1 MSELIGTVLGG
12 RYRIDTK
19 LGSGGQGTVYKGMH
33 LALNMPVAIKILPTS
48 ASEDRTSRT
57 RFVREARRAA
67 SLQHPHIVH
76 VFDYAVEEGR
86 YYIVSQFI
94 EGTDLKKMI
103 RASGGPMPIDQALEY
118 AGQIGE
124 ALQFAHDREII
135 HRDIKP
141 ANILIDS
148 QTKRAALCDFGLARM
163 MEGDA
168 LEVTSE
174 RGGMPGTP
182 AYMSPEQCQGLR
194 LDQRTDIYSLAIVV
208 YEMLTGQ
215 NPFRGE
221 HDTSASI
228 IYKQVNESPPPPRSL
243 NARLSPQVDEVLLKA
258 LAKDRDKRY
267 QTVTRFVN
275 ALDEAVQGKLK
286 PTPTKPKKAFAVPP
300 WIALLLAGVAIIV
313 VVALVPGPRDYLVD
327 WWQTLARPATATLVA
342 TRATAVASPTT
353 AASAGPG
360 PVATSPPVE
369 DEGPPR
375 EGTLGSIFVADVT
388 VPEGALLS
396 PGEPF
401 VKVWRIRNSGLRP
414 WPPGVHLAHVDGH
427 PMGGEISPPLERE
440 VPPGEEV
447 EIELPL
453 MAPREPGEHAGLWQL
468 RIPEGELFGTKL
480 RVVVEVVFS
489 EEAPA
494 EGALGSV
501 FVEDVTIPE
510 GALLSPGESFVK
522 VWRIRNSGLR
532 PWPPGVHL
540 VLVDGHPMGREI
552 SPPLE
557 REVPPGE
564 EVEIELPLMA
574 PREPGEHAGLWQ
586 LRSPEGEFF
595 GTELRIIVEVVPS
608 EEAPAE
614 GTLGSIF
621 VADVTIPEGALLSP
635 GEPFVKVWRI
645 RNSGLR
651 PWPPGVHLVLV
662 DGHPMGREISPPL
675 EREVRPGEEVEIEL
689 PLMAPREPGEHAGLW
704 QLRIPE
710 VGFFGTK
717 LRVVVEVVLFRDDF
731 SDPDSGW
738 PREADERRAL
748 VCEGGMY
755 IILANEPGT
764 LFRALAPIEMLED
777 FVLEVDVELL
787 GEPRPAAFG
796 VVFRHQDV
804 YNTYAFLIRNNGQYG
819 VWKRVNDEAGPI
831 GGPEW
836 TSSPHIRRTGL
847 NRLRVVCEGPHIALF
862 VNDQHLRTVVDESF
876 LAGRVGLC
884 ASLGEEGEPIE
895 VAFDNVVVRLP

>member
-33 LALNMPVAIKILPTS
+33 LALNMPVAIKILPAS
-48 ASEDRTSRT
+48 ASGDRTSRT

-118 AGQIGE
+118 ARQIGE
-124 ALQFAHDREII
+124 ALQFAHDRDII

-163 MEGDA
+163 MEGDT

-228 IYKQVNESPPPPRSL
+228 IYKQVNESPPGPRSL
-243 NARLSPQVDEVLLKA
+243 NPRLSSQMDEVVLKA
-258 LAKDRDKRY
+258 LAKDRDQRY
-267 QTVTRFVN
+267 QTVTRFIN
-275 ALDEAVQGKLK
+275 ALDQASQGKLK
-286 PTPTKPKKAFAVPP
+286 LAPTKPKKAFAVPP
-300 WIALLLAGVAIIV
+300 WMALVVAGIAVIV
-313 VVALVPGPRDYLVD
+313 VVALVPGPRGYLVD
-327 WWQTLARPATATLVA
+327 WWQTLVRPASATPVATRPTAATLVA
-342 TRATAVASPTT
+342 EAGQPTSVPAAVPSPT
-353 AASAGPG
+353 AEA
-360 PVATSPPVE
+360 
-369 DEGPPR
+369 PPR
-375 EGTLGSIFVADVT
+375 EDALGSALVEDVT
-388 VPEGALLS
+388 IPEGTVFS
-396 PGEPF
+396 PGQPF
-401 VKVWRIRNSGLRP
+401 VKVWRVRNSGLRP
-414 WPPGVHLAHVDGH
+414 WPPGVHLALVDGH
-427 PMGGEISPPLERE
+427 PMGEEVGPPLERE

-453 MAPREPGEHAGLWQL
+453 VAPHEPGHHEGLWQL
-468 RIPEGELFGTKL
+468 RHPEVGFFGTRL
-480 RVVVEVVFS
+480 RVIVEVVLS
-489 EEAPA
+489 EEARA
-494 EGALGSV
+494 EGTLGSI
-501 FVEDVTIPE
+501 FVEDVTVPE
-510 GALLSPGESFVK
+510 GALLSRGQPFVK
-522 VWRIRNSGLR
+522 VWRVRNSGLR

-540 VLVDGHPMGREI
+540 ALVDGHPMGEEVG
-552 SPPLE
+552 PPLE

-564 EVEIELPLMA
+564 EVEIELPLVA
-574 PREPGEHAGLWQ
+574 PHEPGHHEGQWQ
-586 LRSPEGEFF
+586 LRGPEGE
-595 GTELRIIVEVVPS
+595 L
-608 EEAPAE
+608 
-614 GTLGSIF
+614 
-621 VADVTIPEGALLSP
+621 
-635 GEPFVKVWRI
+635 
-645 RNSGLR
+645 
-651 PWPPGVHLVLV
+651 
-662 DGHPMGREISPPL
+662 
-675 EREVRPGEEVEIEL
+675 
-689 PLMAPREPGEHAGLW
+689 
-704 QLRIPE
+704 
-710 VGFFGTK
+710 FGTK
-717 LRVVVEVVLFRDDF
+717 LRVVVDVVLFRDDF
-731 SDPDSGW
+731 SDRDSGW

-748 VCEGGMY
+748 VCEGGKY

-804 YNTYAFLIRNNGQYG
+804 YNTYAFLIRNNGQYAL
-819 VWKRVNDEAGPI
+819 WKRVNDEAGPI